1 MTAIGAD
8 PLRETAQRL
17 LIEAHLAERN
27 WHEARRAFDLYRRV
41 LRAELGVEPG
51 HALLQL
57 LEESCA
63 ALRRRGR
70 VTRPRCR
77 GDVPG

>member
-1 MTAIGAD
+1 MTAISAD

-27 WHEARRAFDLYRRV
+27 WREARRAFDLYRML

-51 HALLQL
+51 
-57 LEESCA
+57 C
-63 ALRRRGR
+63 ALRRLLEQAG
-70 VTRPRCR
+70 T
-77 GDVPG
+77 GDAAVMAR

>member
-1 MTAIGAD
+1 MTAISAD

-27 WHEARRAFDLYRRV
+27 WHEARRAFGLYRRV

-51 HALLQL
+51 PGLLQL
-57 LEESCA
+57 LEAACA
-63 ALRRRGR
+63 A
-70 VTRPRCR
+70 
-77 GDVPG
+77 